1 MEKLLSVDAAL
12 AGQRVLITGTTGFIG
27 KVLLEKLMRDVPRLG
42 GVVLLLR
49 GNRAHPDAARRFH
62 AEVLSSSVFEH
73 LRRSDPLALNE
84 FVSTKLR
91 IVSGEITEE
100 RFGLTPQDFHQL
112 ATEVDLIIL
121 PAEEPLPAVDV
132 VDAVS

>member
-1 MEKLLSVDAAL
+1 M
-12 AGQRVLITGTTGFIG
+12 
-27 KVLLEKLMRDVPRLG
+27 
-42 GVVLLLR
+42 
-49 GNRAHPDAARRFH
+49 
-62 AEVLSSSVFEH
+62 FEH